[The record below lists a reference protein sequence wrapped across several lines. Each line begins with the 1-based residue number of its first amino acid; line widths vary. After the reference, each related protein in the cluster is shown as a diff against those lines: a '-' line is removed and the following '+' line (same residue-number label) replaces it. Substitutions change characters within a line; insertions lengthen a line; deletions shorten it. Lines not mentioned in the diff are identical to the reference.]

1 MGFMNFNNARIAVK
15 VFTVV
20 GVLSLVAGIIAGVG
34 IYALGSM
41 NNLTTPPCSEGVNWY
56 VMAEPVTIGARQL
69 QQFDAT
75 IGANARPL
83 QPVNKR
89 LVLAPVE

>member
-1 MGFMNFNNARIAVK
+1 MAGKRYERILINARDLLPHN
-15 VFTVV
+15 T
-20 GVLSLVAGIIAGVG
+20 G
-34 IYALGSM
+34 YYRYMGS
-41 NNLTTPPCSEGVNWY
+41 LTTPPCSEGVNWY

-83 QPVNKR
+83 QPVNRR